1 MSERENSR
9 MRCLGCM
16 DAFDRAFTFC
26 PHCGYEA
33 GTPAENL
40 LQLEPGSVLENRYLI
55 GRSLGYGSFGI
66 TYIAWDGKLQ
76 RKVAIKE
83 FLPSQFATRQIHH
96 QPLKI
101 TDEQKHQQQFESG
114 KKKFL
119 EEGRKL
125 SHMNGIDGVVHMYDC
140 FEANNTA
147 YIVME
152 YLRGETLAALLEREG
167 SLTEQQTKELAVP
180 LLQALQEVHSKGII
194 HRDIAPDNIFLARDD
209 EDRLTVKLI
218 DFGSARFSTTSYSKS
233 LTMIIKPG
241 YSPEEQYRSEGQ
253 QGTYTDVYAL
263 AAVLYKAATGVRPPA
278 ADKRR
283 LEIATN
289 RRDPL
294 QAPRKLKKELSE
306 NFETALLNALNVRI
320 EDRTA
325 TADEFLEELIS
336 FEPVERR
343 GSTIKRIDFFKWPLW
358 AQIGVPLAS
367 LAALGLLVYFIIFK
381 LIPWPIEYKLP
392 EGMTRVPDFV
402 TMTQEE
408 ARERAAKAHLVL
420 EEGGREYAPGV
431 MSDLVL
437 RQSTQSGEIVDE
449 NQVVRV
455 IISTEEEHYPIPDVT
470 GMPLDAARFAMECTG
485 LAVETTE
492 VQIPGLAKDCVASQ
506 DLEPFTMSEP
516 GKVVTLSVNTIGAG
530 RAGTAP
536 NLTGLLYADALTAA
550 EQAGAVVSVKERIF
564 SADEP
569 NGKILSQ
576 SIPAGAELKEG
587 DVIELTAAIPWREFE
602 MPNLLYKD
610 QETAQQLLRN
620 IGLKTVIQEEPNEAL
635 VKGLVAAQDVE
646 SDAPVKPGDT
656 VTLHVSS
663 GGKPVAIPD
672 VLGMSEKDAREAL
685 SGVSMIVRVEYDYD
699 ASVKE
704 GSVIS
709 QSIAGGEEA
718 QRGTAVTIVV
728 CSTEGLIK
736 VANVVGMTSEA
747 ARNTLK
753 QQGLDVLIN
762 ENYNDSVP
770 KGTVAA
776 QIPAADSVQ
785 KPNTTI
791 VITVSKGPAPAAPTP
806 APAVQ
811 TANPAVPTT
820 APVAPTPVGPTPT
833 PKPTPKPTPSDW
845 VTSLPAGVDSSRYI
859 IEQRTQYC
867 YHYYERRESES
878 SSMSGWNRI
887 SSYPKWGDWGAT
899 GAWQDTRLSTG
910 DTRREAGSRTVYA
923 YYWFE
928 CPNCHQH
935 MHCWDVTCPTWADGC
950 GKAYIPE
957 SSWHLLWSTT
967 PHSSVSFSEFHGTGH
982 YIAYVDGVRVFK
994 WTDGMQRGEATK
1006 TQYCYQERSQITVY
1020 VYEKETR
1027 CSDWSFNR
1035 ESVNDTKREEIRT
1048 VYRYTPR

>member
-1 MSERENSR
+1 

-218 DFGSARFSTTSYSKS
+218 DFGAARFSTTSYSKS

-449 NQVVRV
+449 NEVIRV
-455 IISTEEEHYPIPDVT
+455 IISTEKEHYPIPDVT

-516 GKVVTLSVNTIGAG
+516 GKVVTLNVNTIGAG

-620 IGLKTVIQEEPNEAL
+620 IGLKTVIQEETNEAL
-635 VKGLVAAQDVE
+635 AKGLVAAQDVE

-728 CSTEGLIK
+728 CSTKGLIK

-791 VITVSKGPAPAAPTP
+791 VITVSRGPAPAPTAP
-806 APAVQ
+806 

-820 APVAPTPVGPTPT
+820 APPAPVPST
-833 PKPTPKPTPSDW
+833 PKPATPPGPWSDW
-845 VTSLPAGVDSSRYI
+845 STTKPSGNYD
-859 IEQRTQYC
+859 IEQKTQYR
-867 YHYYERRESES
+867 YRNKETTTSTS
-878 SSMSGWNRI
+878 SSMSGWTQTGTTT
-887 SSYPKWGDWGAT
+887 STGDWGSWSGWASSSVSANDNRQVET
-899 GAWQDTRLSTG
+899 RSAYHYYYFVCSNCGA
-910 DTRREAGSRTVYA
+910 
-923 YYWFE
+923 
-928 CPNCHQH
+928 H
-935 MHCWDVTCPTWADGC
+935 MHGYGTCYTWAGGC
-950 GKAYIPE
+950 GKNTIPE
-957 SSWHLLWSTT
+957 SSYTPFRSTVPYSDT
-967 PHSSVSFSEFHGTGH
+967 SDFHGTGVNYAYTDNGLSFA
-982 YIAYVDGVRVFK
+982 YIYSSNQYYVAP
-994 WTDGMQRGEATK
+994 E
-1006 TQYCYQERSQITVY
+1006 TQYRYRERTVVTTY
-1020 VYEKETR
+1020 YYER
-1027 CSDWSFNR
+1027 WGDWSAWQDS
-1035 ESVNDTKREEIRT
+1035 SVSSSSTRQVETRT
-1048 VYRYTPR
+1048 VYRYRTKGTG